1 MTTSESIWLGEQ
13 AFDHVPMAPEGRY
26 LDIDGEPFYCIENVD
41 KMDEFFISLV
51 SATNHW
57 LFISTSGGL
66 TAGRIHSGNALF
78 PYYTEDKVRD
88 SANVDPPTVHDGQQ
102 VAQTTHSLPTTRHY
116 RLRTHK
122 LSASLMSDKMR

>member
-41 KMDEFFISLV
+41 EMDEFFISLV

-88 SANVDPPTVHDGQQ
+88 SANVTGHCAVFLVSQGEKPCIGNPSRGTLTVPTLSS
-102 VAQTTHSLPTTRHY
+102 AICTKTT
-116 RLRTHK
+116 
-122 LSASLMSDKMR
+122 

>member
-1 MTTSESIWLGEQ
+1 MTTSESIWLGKQ
-13 AFDHVPMAPEGRY
+13 ALDHVPMATEGRY
-26 LDIDGEPFYCIENVD
+26 LDIDDEPFYCIENVD
-41 KMDEFFISLV
+41 EMDDFFISLV

-88 SANVDPPTVHDGQQ
+88 N
-102 VAQTTHSLPTTRHY
+102 
-116 RLRTHK
+116 
-122 LSASLMSDKMR
+122 ASVTGHCAVFLVSHGFAERGDTSVCR